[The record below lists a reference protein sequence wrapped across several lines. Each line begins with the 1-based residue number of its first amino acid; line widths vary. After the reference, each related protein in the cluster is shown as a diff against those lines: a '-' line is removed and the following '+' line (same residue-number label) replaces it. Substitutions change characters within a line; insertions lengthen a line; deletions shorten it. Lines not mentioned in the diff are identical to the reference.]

1 MDRRSVLKLGLGGL
15 AFGAAGAPAAFG
27 QAKMVLKATD
37 VHPLGYP
44 TVEAVV
50 RMGKK
55 LEAATNGRLSI
66 QMYPSMQLGG
76 EKEMIEQA
84 QVGAL
89 QIARISVG
97 PMGPLVPELNVFNLP
112 FVFRDAAHAEKVI
125 DGPIGDE
132 MLKKLSD
139 HPTAGLIGLCWMNGG
154 TRNVYNSKHPI
165 KTVEDLKGLKIRMM
179 GNPVFVDTM
188 NSLGGNGVAMGFD
201 QLVNAMQTGV
211 VDGAENNE
219 PSYESGQHYRY
230 AKFYSRTG
238 HLIIPELLVFSKKTW
253 ETPVQG
259 RPGADHEG
267 RQGSAAGAAQAL
279 VRARGGVDRDAE
291 EGRRRDQ
298 RRRRQEAVPGGREAG
313 VGQVRRPARRAHPAH
328 PGREVTLNDM
338 PMRRRPVSV
347 RRPAG
352 FPCRPGGLGMKAQ
365 YIQRDGC
372 HSSRLPVRR
381 GRLSRHHHAHHPL
394 RRVLPLRAQ
403 QRRIVAGA
411 DGQCC

>member
-1 MDRRSVLKLGLGGL
+1 MDRRSVVKLGLAGL
-15 AFGAAGAPAAFG
+15 AMGAVKVPAAFG
-27 QAKMVLKATD
+27 QSKIVLKATD

-55 LEAATNGRLSI
+55 LETASNGRISI

-84 QVGAL
+84 QIGAL

-97 PMGPLVPELNVFNLP
+97 PMGPIVPELNVFNLP
-112 FVFRDAAHAEKVI
+112 FMFRDNAHMEKVI

-139 HPTAGLIGLCWMNGG
+139 HATAGLIGLCWMNAGS
-154 TRNVYNSKHPI
+154 RNVYNSKHPI

-201 QLVNAMQTGV
+201 QLINAMQTGV

-230 AKFYSRTG
+230 AKYYSKTG
-238 HLIIPELLVFSKKTW
+238 HLIIPEILVYSKKSW
-253 ETPVQG
+253 EGLSKDDQALITKFAKEAQQEQ
-259 RPGADHEG
+259 RKLWYEREAE
-267 RQGSAAGAAQAL
+267 SLAKMKAAGSEVNDVADRKPFQAAVKPVWDKYGAQHAAL
-279 VRARGGVDRDAE
+279 
-291 EGRRRDQ
+291 
-298 RRRRQEAVPGGREAG
+298 
-313 VGQVRRPARRAHPAH
+313 
-328 PGREVTLNDM
+328 
-338 PMRRRPVSV
+338 
-347 RRPAG
+347 
-352 FPCRPGGLGMKAQ
+352 
-365 YIQRDGC
+365 IQRIQD
-372 HSSRLPVRR
+372 VK
-381 GRLSRHHHAHHPL
+381 
-394 RRVLPLRAQ
+394 
-403 QRRIVAGA
+403 
-411 DGQCC
+411 